1 MNTLLREL
9 FKKVEASSRKTDFK
23 EPLQVLHPY
32 IAEGYSDLLE
42 DTDWSRSI

>member
-1 MNTLLREL
+1 MNTLLQEL
-9 FKKVEASSRKTDFK
+9 FKKVEESARKNELK

-42 DTDWSRSI
+42 DTEWSRSV